1 MGCSRSLFAAPSVN
15 LLTVIMLLSVV
26 LLPDVQ
32 SQTKCDKAP
41 HLTIEAPQKIE
52 ALEGS
57 CLQIPCSF
65 KKKTDKEVDN
75 SKEIFG
81 VWIKSDPVFDKN
93 PNNVIFNSSK
103 IQNSYKMTLTGDL
116 RQKNCTTVFSD
127 LIKPQS
133 DKYFF
138 RIENESFKATASCHP
153 VQITVSDSAR
163 KPRIQISGDGQQQN
177 SVTVTCSAF
186 TPCPRSPPEL
196 TWHLQQVSH
205 RLAENPDG
213 TFTTEIQTTFPLS
226 DTHDGL
232 NISCCA
238 RYPVYDPEL
247 DASEDTSAPT
257 SPSRWVSAGSWV
269 KLNSEGVM
277 TVAEGNIYRFNI
289 TEGGAYY
296 CEAAENKEIST
307 PTYQNALI
315 SAAAVLVC
323 SFLVVCVWFL
333 WSRRQTRVS
342 QAGEDLVL
350 QSLPASQTEGD
361 VHYEEVN
368 VLMKRHVASTVSE
381 DNSRQQQE
389 TVYSQV
395 NVSKSESSSTQR
407 AAGLEELYA
416 QVKKN

>member
-1 MGCSRSLFAAPSVN
+1 MGCSRSLIAAPSVN

-26 LLPDVQ
+26 LLPGQ
-32 SQTKCDKAP
+32 IQTKCGKTAS
-41 HLTIEAPQKIE
+41 LTIEAPQKIE

-65 KKKTDKEVDN
+65 IEISDKEVDN
-75 SKEIFG
+75 NKDIFG

-103 IQNSYKMTLTGDL
+103 IQNIYKMTLTGDL

-138 RIENESFKATASCHP
+138 RIENESFKATAFCHP
-153 VQITVSDSAR
+153 VQITVSDSAW
-163 KPRIQISGDGQQQN
+163 KPRIEISGDGQQQN

-196 TWHLQQVSH
+196 TCNLQQVSH

-213 TFTTEIQTTFPLS
+213 TFTTEIQMTFPLS

-247 DASEDTSAPT
+247 DASEDTSAPI

-296 CEAAENKEIST
+296 CEAAEDEGK
-307 PTYQNALI
+307 Q
-315 SAAAVLVC
+315 
-323 SFLVVCVWFL
+323 F
-333 WSRRQTRVS
+333 RVS
-342 QAGEDLVL
+342 MCITIKILGIAMLCSAIIIFECWFRSRVSSKQEKDREEEENIHRVMET
-350 QSLPASQTEGD
+350 QT
-361 VHYEEVN
+361 
-368 VLMKRHVASTVSE
+368 S
-381 DNSRQQQE
+381 
-389 TVYSQV
+389 
-395 NVSKSESSSTQR
+395 
-407 AAGLEELYA
+407 
-416 QVKKN
+416 

>member
-1 MGCSRSLFAAPSVN
+1 MGCSRSLIAAPSVN
-15 LLTVIMLLSVV
+15 LLTVIMLLSVF

-32 SQTKCDKAP
+32 SQTKCGKTAS
-41 HLTIEAPQKIE
+41 LTIEAPQKIE

-65 KKKTDKEVDN
+65 KEKPDKEVDN

-103 IQNSYKMTLTGDL
+103 IQNIYKMTLTGDL

-127 LIKPQS
+127 LIKPHS

-138 RIENESFKATASCHP
+138 RIENESFKATAFCHP
-153 VQITVSDSAR
+153 VQITVSDSAW
-163 KPRIQISGDGQQQN
+163 KPRIEISGDGQQQN

-196 TWHLQQVSH
+196 TCNLQQVSH

-213 TFTTEIQTTFPLS
+213 TFTTEIQMTFPLS

-247 DASEDTSAPT
+247 DASEDTSAPI

-269 KLNSEGVM
+269 KLNCSIRSTTHVSNFSWSRISSEGVM
-277 TVAEGNIYRFNI
+277 TVAEGNVYRFNI
-289 TEGGAYY
+289 AEGGAYY
-296 CEAAENKEIST
+296 CEAAEDEGK
-307 PTYQNALI
+307 Q
-315 SAAAVLVC
+315 
-323 SFLVVCVWFL
+323 F
-333 WSRRQTRVS
+333 RVS
-342 QAGEDLVL
+342 MCITIKILGIAMLCSAIIIFECWFRSRVSSKQEKDR
-350 QSLPASQTEGD
+350 
-361 VHYEEVN
+361 EE
-368 VLMKRHVASTVSE
+368 E
-381 DNSRQQQE
+381 DNIHRVME
-389 TVYSQV
+389 TQTS
-395 NVSKSESSSTQR
+395 
-407 AAGLEELYA
+407 
-416 QVKKN
+416 